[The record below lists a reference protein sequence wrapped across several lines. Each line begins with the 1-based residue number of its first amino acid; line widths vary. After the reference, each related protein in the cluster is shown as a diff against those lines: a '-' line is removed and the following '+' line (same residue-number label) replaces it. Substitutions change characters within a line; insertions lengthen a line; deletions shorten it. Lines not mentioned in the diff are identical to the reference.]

1 MVIWKGNVKNKILF
15 LIFVAYFFVFV
26 KISNG
31 QLIKLDGQ
39 KINTNYILYVLKG
52 LFIFGENE
60 SPYVLLG
67 KKKDM
72 DFKAAHAIFENV
84 GISTTDNKNTK
95 YFSFEMGDTTSD
107 DNNNNENNINENNK
121 KNSNDDNNN
130 NNNNNKKNSNDDNNN
145 SNDNKNDDNNNNNN
159 NNDDN
164 NNNNSYDNNTKELQK
179 SYNNHSNNTN
189 SPSDKQNDDDE
200 NKDKFKINLYKD
212 NPYLRKKKEYRY
224 SEDVD
229 SFVTPE
235 LFLEL
240 IIMKEKDFN
249 KHYLPKDHDICCY
262 MQEEG
267 IDGYEK
273 YTCPGKGYLKRYID
287 EDSIYSLKLPVY
299 FINDRIK
306 DDNDSNSNSSS
317 NSSSSSSGSSYYN
330 NVYNFNS
337 GNEMNHENL
346 LNHLKNKFVYN
357 IKDTDVYALFLS
369 NCMDS
374 KKYELHLHGNI
385 HILNEYGYLPGDKI
399 SKLNLYVL
407 SMIIYSIYL
416 FIWSYLLIK
425 NKNYVIKIQIWILVC
440 VFLYLMENVFL
451 FLYFL
456 SYNLYAKVN
465 NELLFISVCS
475 SILKNVCSYLLILLG
490 SLGWGIVIPTLDRK
504 TFIKIKILFFFF
516 IIFDFIK
523 QFVDMHLTDTQ
534 INTGYFLF
542 CIIPVTIIYSII
554 YLWVFTSASQII
566 IQLNE
571 DKQYE
576 KLNMFKNFFN
586 VLIFTLLFSI
596 IAFIIDIVVMIY
608 VDNSIWNLKNYLSEG
623 IISCL
628 FLIILTAMF
637 ILFKPSDRLKRI
649 SHFTEIGDMD
659 EMEDFSNFKNSIEDI
674 S

>member
-1 MVIWKGNVKNKILF
+1 MYNL
-15 LIFVAYFFVFV
+15 
-26 KISNG
+26 
-31 QLIKLDGQ
+31 
-39 KINTNYILYVLKG
+39 
-52 LFIFGENE
+52 
-60 SPYVLLG
+60 
-67 KKKDM
+67 
-72 DFKAAHAIFENV
+72 
-84 GISTTDNKNTK
+84 
-95 YFSFEMGDTTSD
+95 
-107 DNNNNENNINENNK
+107 NN
-121 KNSNDDNNN
+121 
-130 NNNNNKKNSNDDNNN
+130 
-145 SNDNKNDDNNNNNN
+145 
-159 NNDDN
+159 
-164 NNNNSYDNNTKELQK
+164 
-179 SYNNHSNNTN
+179 
-189 SPSDKQNDDDE
+189 
-200 NKDKFKINLYKD
+200 
-212 NPYLRKKKEYRY
+212 
-224 SEDVD
+224 
-229 SFVTPE
+229 
-235 LFLEL
+235 
-240 IIMKEKDFN
+240 
-249 KHYLPKDHDICCY
+249 
-262 MQEEG
+262 
-267 IDGYEK
+267 
-273 YTCPGKGYLKRYID
+273 
-287 EDSIYSLKLPVY
+287 
-299 FINDRIK
+299 
-306 DDNDSNSNSSS
+306 
-317 NSSSSSSGSSYYN
+317 
-330 NVYNFNS
+330 
-337 GNEMNHENL
+337 GNEINHENL
-346 LNHLKNKFVYN
+346 INHLKNKFVYN

-369 NCMDS
+369 NCLDS

-385 HILNEYGYLPGDKI
+385 HILNDYGYLPGDKI

-416 FIWSYLLIK
+416 FIWSYLLIR

-440 VFLYLMENVFL
+440 VFLYLIENICL

-534 INTGYFLF
+534 INTGYFFF

-554 YLWVFTSASQII
+554 YIWVFTSASQII

-576 KLNMFKNFFN
+576 KLNMFKNLFN
-586 VLIFTLLFSI
+586 VLIFTLLFSV
-596 IAFIIDIVVMIY
+596 IAFIIDIVVMLY

>member
-52 LFIFGENE
+52 LYIFGENE

-95 YFSFEMGDTTSD
+95 YFSFEMGDTTSG
-107 DNNNNENNINENNK
+107 NNE
-121 KNSNDDNNN
+121 
-130 NNNNNKKNSNDDNNN
+130 
-145 SNDNKNDDNNNNNN
+145 NNNNN
-159 NNDDN
+159 NNDGHN
-164 NNNNSYDNNTKELQK
+164 NNNNDSHNNNNNDGHNNNNNDGHNNNYDHNNDSTLENTNLPQN
-179 SYNNHSNNTN
+179 SYNNNGNNGNN
-189 SPSDKQNDDDE
+189 SSEKHKDE
-200 NKDKFKINLYKD
+200 DEDKDKFKINLYKD

-273 YTCPGKGYLKRYID
+273 YTCPGKGYLKRYVD
-287 EDSIYSLKLPVY
+287 EEHMYSLKLPVY

-306 DDNDSNSNSSS
+306 DDTNNNNNNNN
-317 NSSSSSSGSSYYN
+317 NSSSSSSSSSYYN
-330 NVYNFNS
+330 NMYNLNN
-337 GNEMNHENL
+337 GNEINHENL
-346 LNHLKNKFVYN
+346 INHLKNKFVYN

-369 NCMDS
+369 NCLDS

-385 HILNEYGYLPGDKI
+385 HILNDYGYLPGDKI

-416 FIWSYLLIK
+416 FIWSYLLIR

-440 VFLYLMENVFL
+440 VFLYLIENICL

-534 INTGYFLF
+534 INTGYFFF

-554 YLWVFTSASQII
+554 YIWVFTSASQII

-586 VLIFTLLFSI
+586 VLIFTLLFSV
-596 IAFIIDIVVMIY
+596 IAFIIDIVVMLY